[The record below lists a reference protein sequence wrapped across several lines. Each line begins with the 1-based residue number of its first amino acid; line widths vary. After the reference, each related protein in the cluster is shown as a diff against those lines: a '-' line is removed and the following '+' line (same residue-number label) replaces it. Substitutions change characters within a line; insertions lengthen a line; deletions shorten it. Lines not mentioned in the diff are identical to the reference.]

1 MDVEELRVTYYDW
14 MRMTGRLLMT
24 IRSEPSCQGQN
35 IPILRLQ
42 MEAVVCLT
50 IKGNGTL
57 LVFNDLTG
65 CGGRVEDLQA
75 LPVCPLTRSLLVS
88 QKKKM

>member
-24 IRSEPSCQGQN
+24 IRSEPSSQGQN

-50 IKGNGTL
+50 TMGNGT
-57 LVFNDLTG
+57 FW
-65 CGGRVEDLQA
+65 
-75 LPVCPLTRSLLVS
+75 SLMICLDVGVVS
-88 QKKKM
+88 KTLNSSSMSPNSFRTCS